1 MRTYSKKEK
10 MRQYLFFSLTK
21 LNECVIQG
29 SSVIQFR
36 NYSQKKI
43 IAYEED

>member
-21 LNECVIQG
+21 LNECVIQD
-29 SSVIQFR
+29 IKCFT
-36 NYSQKKI
+36 I
-43 IAYEED
+43 LILFLAYGEKN